1 MVRSFDA
8 PEEVP
13 VFTGPSINSALG
25 FLSNLL
31 LPFTLVRKGTA
42 RPVMNWLLLIV
53 SFKRYQTH

>member
-1 MVRSFDA
+1 LVRSFDA

-31 LPFTLVRKGTA
+31 LPFTLVRQDTA

-53 SFKRYQTH
+53 SF